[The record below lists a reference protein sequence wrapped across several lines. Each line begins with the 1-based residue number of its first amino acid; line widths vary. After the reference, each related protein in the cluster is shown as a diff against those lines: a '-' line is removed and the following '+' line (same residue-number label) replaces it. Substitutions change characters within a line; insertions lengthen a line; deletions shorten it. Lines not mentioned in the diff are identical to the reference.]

1 MIKAKKILALVL
13 TLCLTLAFMPNASM
27 EDLYDDASLIP
38 EEIESEVVEDEVSE
52 AGEFD
57 LGDDGEAALEA
68 AEAKPKAMPSLKDQL
83 SQAKAQAE
91 HQPRTHENKQKKGME
106 R

>member
-1 MIKAKKILALVL
+1 MIDGIINNGKA
-13 TLCLTLAFMPNASM
+13 P
-27 EDLYDDASLIP
+27 
-38 EEIESEVVEDEVSE
+38 
-52 AGEFD
+52 
-57 LGDDGEAALEA
+57 ALEP

>member
-1 MIKAKKILALVL
+1 MSVSDVVALKLNGKVSYYFVDSFDFQKL
-13 TLCLTLAFMPNASM
+13 DRFMTDNPLKNAEMSM
-27 EDLYDDASLIP
+27 EDDYGMI
-38 EEIESEVVEDEVSE
+38 
-52 AGEFD
+52 
-57 LGDDGEAALEA
+57 DGIINNGKAPALET

-83 SQAKAQAE
+83 TQAKAQTV